1 VDLSLEQVLALA
13 PDASAAAAGKKLG
26 TPGPWQGVA
35 RSARAL
41 WGECQGSALYRV
53 QVELG
58 SLTGKCSCPSR
69 KFPCKHVLGLLLLA
83 VSHPPAQS
91 AAAEPDWVTEW
102 LGKRAATAEKKAAPK
117 SEAPVD
123 EAAQQKRALQRG
135 ARVEQGLAALELWM
149 RDLVRNGLAGLEA
162 QPPAFWATQAARLV
176 DAQAGSLASRVGAL
190 GELVGT
196 DPSWPSRLLDA
207 LGRIALLLQA
217 QRRGEA
223 LPPALFSEVRQRI
236 GWAQPKEDV
245 LAKGARASD
254 RFIVAGQ
261 TQSDDG
267 RVRSQRTWLLGV
279 RTGATPLVLQ
289 FGVGSAPFPELF
301 VPGTAFEGEVS
312 YFAGPLAQR
321 ALVVTR
327 ESTSAWTEPLPG
339 HASMEA
345 MLDHVAAQAAQQP
358 FLERTAVALEQ
369 VIPVD
374 GGAGAQAFVLDR
386 SGAALPLER
395 TALALLLARSG
406 GAPVDLFAEWDGRV
420 LRPLSFFA
428 GGALR
433 AIARPQ

>member
-13 PDASAAAAGKKLG
+13 PDAGAAAAGKKLG

-35 RSARAL
+35 RTARAL

-53 QVELG
+53 QVELS
-58 SLTGKCSCPSR
+58 SLTGKCTCPSR

-83 VSHPPAQS
+83 VSHPPS
-91 AAAEPDWVTEW
+91 ETAAAEPEWVADW
-102 LGKRAATAEKKAAPK
+102 LGKRAATAEKKVASK

-123 EAAQQKRALQRG
+123 EAAQQKRALQRS
-135 ARVEQGLAALELWM
+135 ARVEQGLAGLDLWM
-149 RDLVRNGLAGLEA
+149 RDLVRNGLAGLEV

-190 GELVGT
+190 GDLVGT
-196 DPSWPSRLLDA
+196 DPAWPARLLEA

-223 LPPALFSEVRQRI
+223 LPPPLLAEVRQRI

-267 RVRSQRTWLLGV
+267 RVRSQRTWLLGA

-289 FGVGSAPFPELF
+289 FAVGSAPFEEQF
-301 VPGTAFEGEVS
+301 VPGTAFEGEVAF
-312 YFAGPLAQR
+312 FAGPVAQR
-321 ALVVTR
+321 ALLLKR
-327 ESTSAWTEPLPG
+327 EPASAWTEPLPG
-339 HASMEA
+339 HASLEA
-345 MLDHVAAQAAQQP
+345 MLEQVAAQAALQP
-358 FLERTAVALEQ
+358 FLERTAVPLQQ
-369 VIPVD
+369 VVPVD
-374 GGAGAQAFVLDR
+374 GGAQAFVLDR

-406 GAPVDLFAEWDGRV
+406 GAPLDLFAEWDGRV
-420 LRPLSFFA
+420 LRPLSFFS